1 LEIRTYLHDKLLMDY
16 ADTLEASGKNLPELL
31 STSPADLTAEYK
43 MKRGHV
49 ARFLDRGSA
58 CGIQMPKNL
67 VLPARKVTA
76 AHHGGPP
83 LSPPRSQP
91 MSPPRSKPKS
101 QPPLPQQMSPPK
113 QKVQET
119 NPSDL
124 EAVYPGMKI
133 INSANLNS
141 SGVVS
146 GPVANIMLNDLHQGG
161 KPSLSRIPAPAV

>member
-76 AHHGGPP
+76 AVVGGPP